1 MEAVGEPSRPR
12 PSPRSTNIDNGK
24 SSSNNSAAS
33 ERIIPITVLG
43 SRHNNDEN
51 DNTSVTSSMTPSPA
65 SVAKRLSA
73 HEAPIEATTNSRCG
87 ATFQKIGR
95 QQCAKV
101 SRGLWGLRTL
111 FQKCKFPHKANI
123 YASEVL
129 IPKKHGRGRQTH
141 STKAFMM

>member
-73 HEAPIEATTNSRCG
+73 HEASIEATTNSRCG

-101 SRGLWGLRTL
+101 SRRGLWGLRTHFENANFHIKQIFTL
-111 FQKCKFPHKANI
+111 LKF
-123 YASEVL
+123 
-129 IPKKHGRGRQTH
+129 
-141 STKAFMM
+141 